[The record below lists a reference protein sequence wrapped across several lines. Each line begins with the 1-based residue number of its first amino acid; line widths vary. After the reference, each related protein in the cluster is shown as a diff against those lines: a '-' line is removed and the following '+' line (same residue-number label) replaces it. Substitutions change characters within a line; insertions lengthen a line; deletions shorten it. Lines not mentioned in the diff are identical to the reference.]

1 MMNFLKEWLNEPN
14 HFGYPVKMAY
24 EALKDKFK
32 DSTDFSKFTQSG
44 MYKAFSKRSKYSW
57 KRI

>member
-1 MMNFLKEWLNEPN
+1 
-14 HFGYPVKMAY
+14 MAY

-32 DSTDFSKFTQSG
+32 DSTDFSKFTQGG